1 MLTKQ
6 EPWKS
11 DNWFVSPW
19 NFLEEVNKGFHPPEQ
34 VKIHD
39 VTLRDGEQQTGIVFR
54 KDDKIRIAEKLAEAG
69 VQRIEAGMAAVSPQ
83 DEAAIRE
90 IVKRNLGPEIFCFC
104 RCMVDDVKRAADC
117 GVDGVIV
124 EIPSAQHLVEHSYR
138 WPLEKA
144 IDLPIKATQFARE
157 QGLYTVFF
165 TIDATRTDIDWYLNL
180 IDRVAKEGHMDA
192 LALVDT
198 HGVLSPQGASY
209 YTRTVKERVKRPLEI
224 HFHNTFGMAAANT
237 IMSVLAGG
245 EVIHST
251 VTGIGEGPG
260 NCPMAETVVALR
272 ILYGIDVG
280 IKYEKLTELA
290 NLVNELAGV
299 PANRPF
305 VADTINDIE
314 SGIVVNWYRNNYEQ
328 NPTEIIPVL
337 PRFVGHR
344 APRIVM
350 GKKSGLDSIAIWAD
364 KLGIELTKEEIEGVL
379 RQVKQRSYDLK
390 RLLTEEEFR
399 EIALAVKASSK
410 TKQKEVR

>member
-1 MLTKQ
+1 MATKR

-19 NFLEEVNKGFHPPEQ
+19 NFLGEATKDFHPPKQ

-39 VTLRDGEQQTGIVFR
+39 ITLRDGEQQAGIIFR

-69 VQRIEAGMAAVSPQ
+69 VHRIEAGMPAVSPQ
-83 DEAAIRE
+83 DEAAIKE
-90 IVKRNLGPEIFCFC
+90 IAKRDLGPEIFCFC
-104 RCMVDDVKRAADC
+104 RCMVDDVKRAVDC
-117 GVDGVIV
+117 GVDGIII
-124 EIPSAQHLVEHSYR
+124 EIPSAEHLIQHSYQ

-144 IDLPIKATQFARE
+144 IDLPIKATQFAKE

-165 TIDATRTDIDWYLNL
+165 TIDATRSDMNWYLNL
-180 IDRVAKEGHMDA
+180 IDRVANEGHMDA
-192 LALVDT
+192 LTLVDT
-198 HGVLSPQGASY
+198 FGVLSPQGAFY
-209 YTRTVKERVKRPLEI
+209 YTKTVKQRINKPLEV

-260 NCPMAETVVALR
+260 NCPMEETVMALL

-280 IKYEKLTELA
+280 IKYGKLTELSK
-290 NLVNELAGV
+290 LVGELSGV

-305 VADTINDIE
+305 VGDTVNDIE
-314 SGIVVNWYRNNYEQ
+314 SGIVANWYKNSYEQ
-328 NPTEIIPVL
+328 YPTEISPIL
-337 PRFVGHR
+337 PQFVGHR
-344 APRIVM
+344 ATKVVM
-350 GKKSGLDSIAIWAD
+350 GKKSGLDSVAMWAD
-364 KLGIELTKEEIEGVL
+364 KLGIKLTDVEIEAVL

-390 RLLTEEEFR
+390 RLLTEDEFR
-399 EIALAVKASSK
+399 EITREAKAE
-410 TKQKEVR
+410 TGPTLQQR